1 MYDTFLVR
9 CSGCR
14 KWHPYTSSP
23 MIRDELW
30 RRISNEHWEG
40 GKWVSE
46 LLCLECMEA
55 RLRRK
60 VTPKDFGMYAGSYHN
75 EQFVK
80 NYYKKSHET
89 SKA

>member
-1 MYDTFLVR
+1 
-9 CSGCR
+9 
-14 KWHPYTSSP
+14 

-46 LLCLECMEA
+46 LLCLECMEY

-75 EQFVK
+75 DMFMK
-80 NYYKKSHET
+80 NYYGKG
-89 SKA
+89 